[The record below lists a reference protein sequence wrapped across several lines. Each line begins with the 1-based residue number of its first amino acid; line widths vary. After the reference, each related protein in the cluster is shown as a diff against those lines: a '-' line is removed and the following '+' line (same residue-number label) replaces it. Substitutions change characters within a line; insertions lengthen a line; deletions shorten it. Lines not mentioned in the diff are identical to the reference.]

1 MRFVIAHQI
10 DGRTRLRAFDRP
22 LDRAGLAAFV
32 EQFSQQPDIEMLD
45 LREATG
51 SLVVEHPL
59 LDAGQLA
66 ERVAHAGGE
75 ILAEPQAPAGPRDNL
90 AVVRTGF
97 ANVDKLLAGASGGG
111 VDMRTLAFLVL
122 FSLGVAQLLRGQ
134 IMMPAFSFFW
144 YAFGLIEKGPGNSA
158 DAHDSP
164 DSPSGE

>member
-22 LDRAGLAAFV
+22 LDWAGLAAFV

-75 ILAEPQAPAGPRDNL
+75 IVAEPRAPAGARDNL
-90 AVVRTGF
+90 AGVRTGIG
-97 ANVDKLLAGASGGG
+97 NVDNMLTQLSAGGM
-111 VDMRTLAFLVL
+111 DMRTLSFLVL
-122 FSLGVAQLLRGQ
+122 FSLGVTQLLRGHV
-134 IMMPAFSFFW
+134 MTPAFSFFW
-144 YAFGLIEKGPGNSA
+144 YAFGLLEKGPG
-158 DAHDSP
+158 DA
-164 DSPSGE
+164 SPSAGDASPGE